1 MAKEVIIPNLGLV
14 VEAVKILKWLK
25 SDGEQVEKDEPLL
38 EIESDKVN
46 VEIVAPESGVL
57 GRILYPEE
65 SEVPVGEIIAVII
78 AEGESVPDSYLE
90 NTVLK
95 ESTKDS
101 DKLPANAIP
110 KETKSTKIAPAAQKY
125 AEKYDVDL
133 TLVKPTG
140 PHETI
145 MKKDV
150 ENYVSSYVL
159 KSESRKIS
167 PVAQKVAD
175 VLGVKSD
182 DVIGTGTGG
191 RIVKADIVRKAN
203 EGGDL
208 EEEYVFGKC
217 ISMNRMR
224 KVIAKRLTE
233 SAFTAPHIHFFTYV
247 EMDKLL
253 ELRDEIIDQLEAKN
267 KVRVS
272 INDFI
277 VKAVALTILDYPIF
291 NATIQRD
298 NIYINP
304 DINVGLAVA
313 LKDGIIVPAIP
324 NTDQIG
330 FGQIARYRKELI
342 ERAREGKLAR
352 EEIAR
357 GTFTVSS
364 LAQFDIAYFTAI
376 INPPQVAI
384 LSVGKLDEKLSLING
399 EVISK
404 NISCFGLSVD
414 HRIIDGAVAAD
425 FLQSVKKRLE
435 NPLQGFLAL

>member
-25 SDGEQVEKDEPLL
+25 SDGEHVEKDEPLL

-46 VEIVAPESGVL
+46 IEIVAPESGVL
-57 GRILYPEE
+57 GKILYPEE
-65 SEVPVGEIIAVII
+65 SEVPVGMIVAIII
-78 AEGESVPDSYLE
+78 AEGETVPDSYLE
-90 NTVLK
+90 KAMLK

-101 DKLPANAIP
+101 NKLPA
-110 KETKSTKIAPAAQKY
+110 KTTQEETKDIKAAPAAQKY
-125 AEKYDVDL
+125 AEKYGVDL

-150 ENYVSSYVL
+150 ENYVSSNVF
-159 KSESRKIS
+159 KNESRKIS
-167 PVAQKVAD
+167 PVAQKVANI
-175 VLGVKSD
+175 LGVKSD

-191 RIVKADIVRKAN
+191 RIVKADIIRKVN
-203 EGGDL
+203 EGCDS
-208 EEEYVFGKC
+208 EEEHVFGKC

-253 ELRDEIIDQLEAKN
+253 ELKGEIIDQVETKS

-277 VKAVALTILDYPIF
+277 VKAVALTISDYPIF
-291 NATIQRD
+291 NATLQED

-304 DINVGLAVA
+304 DINIGLAVA
-313 LKDGIIVPAIP
+313 LKDGLIVPAIP
-324 NTDQIG
+324 NTDQLG
-330 FGQIARYRKELI
+330 FGQIASYRKEMVV
-342 ERAREGKLAR
+342 RAREGKLTR
-352 EEIAR
+352 EEIDR

-364 LAQFDIAYFTAI
+364 LAQFDIAHFTAI

-399 EVISK
+399 EVRSK
-404 NISCFGLSVD
+404 QISCFGLSVD

-425 FLQSVKKRLE
+425 FLQSIKKKLE
-435 NPLQGFLAL
+435 NPSLAFLTI